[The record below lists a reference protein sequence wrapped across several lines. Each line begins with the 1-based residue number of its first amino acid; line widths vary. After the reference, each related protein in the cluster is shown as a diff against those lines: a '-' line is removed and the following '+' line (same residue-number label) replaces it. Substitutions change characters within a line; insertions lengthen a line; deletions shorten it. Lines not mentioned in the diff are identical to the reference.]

1 MPLLPPAA
9 AARTRP
15 VATSKS
21 APPHRRGRVLALLR
35 GGHAVPPTERFEP
48 VIPVF
53 AGLLSDGESIPVA
66 WVHRAV
72 SGREGPEFYLQVV
85 VEGVEVLLPCR
96 RTNRITDPYGVY
108 LVGEGH
114 PWCSL
119 TADLVPEP
127 VRAQLI
133 GADTRAT
140 PPEVLRRLLPQLDTV
155 LQRSV

>member
-1 MPLLPPAA
+1 
-9 AARTRP
+9 
-15 VATSKS
+15 
-21 APPHRRGRVLALLR
+21 VLAILR
-35 GGHAVPPTERFEP
+35 GQGPLPSTRYEP
-48 VIPVF
+48 VIPVY
-53 AGLLSDGESIPVA
+53 AGFRATGEPIPVA
-66 WVHRAV
+66 WVHRV
-72 SGREGPEFYLQVV
+72 SQPGRKPPHFYLEVV
-85 VEGVEVLLPCR
+85 VEGVPAMLPCR

-140 PPEVLRRLLPQLDTV
+140 PPEILRRLLPQLDAV
-155 LQRSV
+155 LQHSV

>member
-1 MPLLPPAA
+1 
-9 AARTRP
+9 

-21 APPHRRGRVLALLR
+21 APPQRRGRVLALLR

-48 VIPVF
+48 VVPVY
-53 AGLLSDGESIPVA
+53 AGLVPEGEPIPVA
-66 WVHRAV
+66 WVHRV
-72 SGREGPEFYLQVV
+72 TRPGRDRPEFYLQVV
-85 VEGVEVLLPCR
+85 MEGVEVLLPCR

-140 PPEVLRRLLPQLDTV
+140 PPEILRRLLPQLDTV